1 MSKGNSNFYD
11 VILLEQKI
19 QKAVLVKNRKILETS
34 PKGTLII
41 RNRKMRRSYF
51 QEIKKQGAATQ
62 INITNNLN
70 LITALT
76 AKAMAVMRIKRA
88 GKNVKSLEQLKRSYK
103 PIETDEI
110 LAQLPD
116 KYADAVNMLRQIR
129 IEEWK
134 NADYDRAPF
143 DPEAHIHETCYGGWV
158 RSKSEQIIANA
169 LYSYGIPFRYEEK
182 FKYPSEDGDWYYPD
196 FTILLPDGTTI
207 IWEHF
212 GLLKELGYC
221 IHNGYKLHTYQKNNY
236 VIGKNLIITQDDNK
250 GNCSG
255 AIIYDIIE
263 KQILPLF
270 NGIELNGRVAK

>member
-1 MSKGNSNFYD
+1 MDEFQKS
-11 VILLEQKI
+11 ILLKESIQRMIINESKKI
-19 QKAVLVKNRKILETS
+19 IRSS
-34 PKGTLII
+34 PKGSLMI
-41 RNRKMRRSYF
+41 RERKMQRTYY
-51 QEIKKQGAATQ
+51 QVKKKADKYYQ
-62 INITNNLN
+62 INITKDPDM
-70 LITALT
+70 ITALT
-76 AKAMAVMRIKRA
+76 AKAIAGKRIKRA
-88 GKNVKSLEQLKRSYK
+88 RANIMVLEQLKRSYQS
-103 PIETDEI
+103 TDTDAI

-116 KYADAVNMLRQIR
+116 KYTDAVNMLRQRR
-129 IEEWK
+129 IDDWMS
-134 NADYDRAPF
+134 ADYDRAPF
-143 DPEAHIHETCYGGWV
+143 DPEAHIHETCYGDLV

-182 FKYPSEDGDWYYPD
+182 FKYPSENGDWYYPD
-196 FTILLPDGTTI
+196 FTILLPDGSTL

-255 AIIYDIIE
+255 AIIYGIIE

-270 NGIELNGRVAK
+270 SGLMLKGRVVQ